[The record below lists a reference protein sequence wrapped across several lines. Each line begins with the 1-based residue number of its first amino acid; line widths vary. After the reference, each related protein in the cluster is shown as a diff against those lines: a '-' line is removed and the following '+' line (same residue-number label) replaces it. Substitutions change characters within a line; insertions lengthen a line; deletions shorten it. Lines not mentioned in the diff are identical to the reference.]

1 MLKVYGSLLCPDC
14 VACKKAF
21 EEKADQEGIIVQNGI
36 EYQANVTYL
45 EDFDWAIVQC
55 VETEEIFKDLSY
67 IDLWRQSSLIIVF
80 IIILCVVR
88 ITLYWHRSD
97 KKINTDTLTG
107 CSSRAAMQNLL
118 ERLEYEKQSD
128 IGVIYLDLNKFKY
141 VNDTYGHEVGDEE
154 DEDGFF
160 ADPGDEVIHGVGI
173 GECGGVLHH
182 EGGQVRAH
190 NHGLASDEQHD
201 VEDGVCAGGEE
212 FPRLRSLRGGLGEAG
227 IRRILHDGFA
237 PCVCLFFFFIP
248 LFFSKSLVQTSSSG
262 DGTGIKG

>member
-1 MLKVYGSLLCPDC
+1 MI
-14 VACKKAF
+14 KKAF

-55 VETEEIFKDLSY
+55 IETEEIFKDLSY

-88 ITLYWHRSD
+88 ITLYWHQSD

-118 ERLEYEKQSD
+118 DRLEREKQSD

-141 VNDTYGHEVGDEE
+141 VNDTYGHDVGDQILCIFSDTLVEVF
-154 DEDGFF
+154 GR
-160 ADPGDEVIHGVGI
+160 AGYVGRMGGDEFIV
-173 GECGGVLHH
+173 VLLNIP
-182 EGGQVRAH
+182 EDQIAYLCEEVQKRLVEKSKE
-190 NHGLASDEQHD
+190 LAFDYTISTSY
-201 VEDGVCAGGEE
+201 GFA
-212 FPRLRSLRGGLGEAG
+212 
-227 IRRILHDGFA
+227 IRRRGSEDILDDVVTKADERMYCYKENHR
-237 PCVCLFFFFIP
+237 
-248 LFFSKSLVQTSSSG
+248 
-262 DGTGIKG
+262 